1 MTFSQPTAGRQQ
13 TLPAEPR
20 AHAQTGA
27 RRAGLRSHR
36 GGLPARRQTEL
47 SDSSQASSLLS
58 PQRLTA
64 AVSLKWPQSPTRQ
77 SLPLR
82 PPNSPP
88 SLAAPSVGTHLGPA
102 HGPASPPGDPHPTS
116 KPLLTCDPSAGSVTP
131 APCHFPWLVSCHTCH
146 TAVGFAA
153 SLLVTSPAQPH
164 PRPPQDKGLSPSRPD
179 PHAGNCAHRTGRM
192 PEPDGGRAR
201 YPPFTLIH
209 PHPQA
214 PAQTR
219 PSPGH
224 TGGGGGQHTWP
235 HPCQPDLLTP
245 LSPTCHSGLNRL
257 KI

>member
-13 TLPAEPR
+13 TLPAEPC

-36 GGLPARRQTEL
+36 GCFPARRQSEL
-47 SDSSQASSLLS
+47 SDSSQASSLLG

-131 APCHFPWLVSCHTCH
+131 APCHFPRLVSCRTCH

-153 SLLVTSPAQPH
+153 SLLGHLSCPAPPQTSPGQGSVSFTARPSRWKLHPQDGTDARASRRARAVPSIHADPSPTHRRPHRHGPARVTQGTGGATHLATPLPTRPPH
-164 PRPPQDKGLSPSRPD
+164 PALPHLSLWL
-179 PHAGNCAHRTGRM
+179 
-192 PEPDGGRAR
+192 E
-201 YPPFTLIH
+201 
-209 PHPQA
+209 QA
-214 PAQTR
+214 
-219 PSPGH
+219 
-224 TGGGGGQHTWP
+224 
-235 HPCQPDLLTP
+235 
-245 LSPTCHSGLNRL
+245 
-257 KI
+257 

>member
-13 TLPAEPR
+13 TLPAEPCAR
-20 AHAQTGA
+20 TQTGA

-36 GGLPARRQTEL
+36 GGFPARRQSEL
-47 SDSSQASSLLS
+47 SDSSQASSLLG

-64 AVSLKWPQSPTRQ
+64 AVSSKCPQSPTRQ

-131 APCHFPWLVSCHTCH
+131 APCHCPRLVSCRTCH

-201 YPPFTLIH
+201 SPPFTLIR

-245 LSPTCHSGLNRL
+245 LFPTCRSGLNRL